1 MGKSN
6 APTVDDICELLEQIA
21 PTRLAQ
27 SWDNVGLLA
36 GDRSAPVRSLLLC
49 IDLMPAVASEAL
61 RRKTSMVVAYHPPL
75 FKPIRRL
82 VAPSD
87 GSEASLL
94 RCVAAGMAVYSPHTA
109 LDAVDEGTN
118 DVLARLCGVVDGKP
132 VQWSEAPE
140 DELKV
145 VVFVP
150 PAEADKVS
158 KAAFAAGAGV
168 IGNYDHCSFR
178 LPGVGT
184 FRGSEAS
191 NPSVGQRGK
200 LETVREYRIE
210 MVCPRARLGA
220 VLDAVR
226 SSHSY
231 EEPAVD
237 VYPTT
242 GGARTGMGRVGALRE
257 PTTVLQLAKRLKR
270 RTSSPC
276 VSLVGEPERTVRR
289 AIVCV
294 GSAGSL
300 PFSLTLKRSD
310 VIVTGEI
317 RHHDALRIKRAGANA
332 IALSHWSSERPA
344 LAALAV
350 SLKEVLGTRA
360 RVYLSDKDAEPFA
373 RV

>member
-1 MGKSN
+1 MGK
-6 APTVDDICELLEQIA
+6 AKITTVNDVCQLLERIA

-36 GDRSAPVRSLLLC
+36 GDRSAEVRNMLLC
-49 IDLMPAVASEAL
+49 IDLMPAVAGEAVK
-61 RRKTSMVVAYHPPL
+61 RKASMVVAYHPPL

-82 VAPSD
+82 VAPSN
-87 GSEASLL
+87 GSEGALL

-118 DVLARLCGVVDGKP
+118 DVLARLVGIADPKP
-132 VQWSEAPE
+132 VEWSPPN
-140 DELKV
+140 DDDTKV

-150 PAEADKVS
+150 PDEADKVS
-158 KAAFAAGAGV
+158 RAAFAAGAGV
-168 IGNYDHCSFR
+168 IHEYDHCSFR

-184 FRGSEAS
+184 FRGSAAS
-191 NPSVGQRGK
+191 NPSVGQAGK
-200 LETVREYRIE
+200 LETVREYRVE
-210 MVCPRARLGA
+210 MVCPRSKLRA
-220 VLDAVR
+220 VLDAIR
-226 SSHSY
+226 HTHSY
-231 EEPAVD
+231 EEPAID

-242 GGARTGMGRVGALRE
+242 GVQRTGMGRVGALRE
-257 PTTVLQLAKRLKR
+257 PTTLLQLARRLKR
-270 RTSSPC
+270 RTASPC
-276 VSLVGEPERTVRR
+276 VSLVGDPERTMRR

-300 PFSLTLKRSD
+300 PFAVGLRRSD

-344 LAALAV
+344 LSALAV
-350 SLKEVLGTRA
+350 NLKEALGTKV
-360 RVYLSDKDAEPFA
+360 RVYLSEKDAEPFM